1 MNQHLTGEIIKKL
14 REKKNITQKE
24 LADKLYISDKTVS
37 KWETGKGFPDISLLE
52 PLASELGISIIEL
65 IGGETIINNNKSFNM
80 LKTKFYVCPICGN
93 IICSTGDALV
103 SCCGISLTNLEVES
117 NDKDHDI
124 KIEKVEDE
132 YYVRIPHEMSK
143 LHYISFIAAI
153 KDNGYELTKLY
164 PEGEAEAR
172 FKIERTQCF
181 YYYCNHHGLF
191 CLRLKNM

>member
-103 SCCGISLTNLEVES
+103 SCCGISLTNLDVES

-132 YYVRIPHEMSK
+132 YYVKVPHEMSK
-143 LHYISFIAAI
+143 QHYISFIAAI

>member
-65 IGGETIINNNKSFNM
+65 IGGETIINTNKSFNM
-80 LKTKFYVCPICGN
+80 LKTRFYICPICGN
-93 IICSTGDALV
+93 IMCSTGDALV

-143 LHYISFIAAI
+143 QHYISFIAAI

-191 CLRLKNM
+191 CLWLKNM